1 MSILIFYY
9 YSDLAIIGL
18 FCSETRRDTVQDYF
32 VGKRVWP
39 PSEIY
44 FEPYVKHRTSHEPNF
59 TRPIKFMR
67 STAFDPIKFD
77 WFYLDRLRRF
87 FTAV

>member
-1 MSILIFYY
+1 MVESEESENRDIGRDVLSKNRRSRMSILIFYY

-18 FCSETRRDTVQDYF
+18 FWSETRRDTVQDYF

-44 FEPYVKHRTSHEPNF
+44 FEPYYHS
-59 TRPIKFMR
+59 
-67 STAFDPIKFD
+67 
-77 WFYLDRLRRF
+77 
-87 FTAV
+87 